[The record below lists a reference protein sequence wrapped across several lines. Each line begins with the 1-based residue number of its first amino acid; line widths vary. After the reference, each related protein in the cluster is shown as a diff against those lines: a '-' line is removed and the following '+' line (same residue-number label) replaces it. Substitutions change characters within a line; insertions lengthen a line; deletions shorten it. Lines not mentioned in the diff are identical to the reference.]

1 MKTGFRLLT
10 VFATVASLSAGASL
24 ALAQQA
30 PPQQEA
36 PQQGTPDRQPAPQKP
51 PAPSE
56 QPAPRESTVQSISG
70 ELLSVDTEK
79 KTLTV
84 KPTTGAEMIFTYND
98 DTEISGS
105 QENAAGLATSKGS
118 KVTVEFKEDG
128 GDKIATSI
136 DVESKS

>member
-1 MKTGFRLLT
+1 MLT

-36 PQQGTPDRQPAPQKP
+36 PPQQGTPERQPAPQRP
-51 PAPSE
+51 PAPSA
-56 QPAPRESTVQSISG
+56 QPAPQQEPAVQSISG
-70 ELLSVDTEK
+70 ELLSVDTAK

-84 KPTTGAEMIFTYND
+84 KATDGAEMIFTYND
-98 DTEISGS
+98 DTKVSGS
-105 QENAAGLATSKGS
+105 QENAAGLATSSGS
-118 KVTVEFKEDG
+118 KVSVKFKEDG

-136 DVESKS
+136 VVESKS